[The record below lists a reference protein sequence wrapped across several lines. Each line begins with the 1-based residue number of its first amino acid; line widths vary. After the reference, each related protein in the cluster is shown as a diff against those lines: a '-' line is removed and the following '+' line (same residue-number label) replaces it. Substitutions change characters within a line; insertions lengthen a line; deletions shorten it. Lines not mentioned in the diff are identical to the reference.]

1 MSNHYH
7 VLIFNYSSKQA
18 QLTDFEVLERWSR
31 LFRGNLL
38 VNRYVRG
45 DDLCE
50 AELHVVN
57 EVAEQWRERLNKISW
72 FMKVLNNYRALH
84 RAIA

>member
-1 MSNHYH
+1 MSDHYH
-7 VLIFNYSSKQA
+7 VVLFINSAKQV
-18 QLTDFEVLERWSR
+18 QLTDFEVLERWSG

-57 EVAEQWRERLNKISW
+57 EMAEQWCELDFPAFPRQFVIPIHTPLQT
-72 FMKVLNNYRALH
+72 
-84 RAIA
+84 